1 MTTGKKILHGTA
13 ANAAPSDLSRRR
25 LLIGAATAV
34 PALALGSLA
43 GSQWASATSLPAGVP
58 VRRSIG
64 ALSPNDPYVKLFKEG
79 VGILRKR
86 SERDPLDPIG
96 WEALAIQHAL
106 YCSSVTPDLQVHWGW
121 DFLTWH
127 RAFSWSLER
136 VLRDALK
143 EPQFALPYWDST
155 RHRRIPAA
163 YWGKGNPLYDA
174 TREMGPDDV
183 IPDDFLDVDG
193 ALSLKSF
200 FAFGGYPYDNP
211 SGDMIEGNLEQSFH
225 NNVHNWIGGNMGM
238 FATAGFESLFTAH
251 HNNVDRIWEM
261 WRKAHGAAA
270 EPQDEA
276 WRGRRYSIVNEK
288 GQREMVEVKDLLD
301 TQKLGYVYEDM
312 TVQPRQLPDPVLAEG
327 AGVTLA
333 VSGSF
338 RKADRE
344 ARILRFE
351 RANVP
356 IHPLC
361 CRVFLRDR
369 GNPKDASYVGTF
381 TVLPVQ
387 RGGARGL
394 DRNVVM
400 QLALPE
406 AVRQKFSQA
415 ENVEAVIVG
424 VPLKGRAIPETPI
437 PLAKAVFA
445 DDVV

>member
-1 MTTGKKILHGTA
+1 MGTTI
-13 ANAAPSDLSRRR
+13 SFDSSRRR

-43 GSQWASATSLPAGVP
+43 GAQWASATARPAGIP
-58 VRRSIG
+58 VRRDIG
-64 ALSPNDPYVKLFKEG
+64 AMAHDDSYVTLFRDA

-86 SERDPLDPIG
+86 SERDPLDPTG
-96 WEALAIQHAL
+96 WDALAIQHAL
-106 YCSSVTPDLQVHWGW
+106 YCSSVTPALQVHWGW

-136 VLRDALK
+136 VLRDAVK

-163 YWGKGNPLYDA
+163 YWGKGNALHDA

-183 IPDDFLDVDG
+183 IPDDFLDVSG
-193 ALSLKSF
+193 ALSLESF
-200 FAFGGYPYDNP
+200 FAFGGYPYDNE
-211 SGDMIEGNLEQSFH
+211 SGDMIEGNLEQGFH
-225 NNVHNWIGGNMGM
+225 NNIHNWIGGNMGM
-238 FATAGFESLFTAH
+238 FATAGFDTLFTAH

-270 EPQDEA
+270 EPQHDA
-276 WRGRRYSIVNEK
+276 WRGRRYSLVDEK
-288 GQREMVEVKDLLD
+288 GQRETVAVKDLLD

-312 TVQPRQLPDPVLAEG
+312 TVQSRQLPDPVLTDG

-338 RKADRE
+338 DDSGRE
-344 ARILRFE
+344 PRILRFE
-351 RANVP
+351 RSNVP

-369 GNPKDASYVGTF
+369 GHPRDASYVGTF
-381 TVLPVQ
+381 TILPVQ

-406 AVRQKFSQA
+406 ALRKKFSRA
-415 ENVEAVIVG
+415 ANVEAVLVG
-424 VPLKGRAIPETPI
+424 VPLQGRVIPNAPI
-437 PLAKAVFA
+437 PLRNAASTS
-445 DDVV
+445 DVV